1 MRSSISSSDAT
12 ARGWLLVWAL
22 ALGSACA
29 IVGAVEWHWRA
40 LGYRANVLDSRQL
53 WAQQRE
59 RVDHGSG
66 IALALL
72 GASRTEFGIDPKRLR
87 ERLPKY
93 RPAMLAVNAH
103 YPLATLRD
111 LAADPDFRGVV
122 LCDLDA
128 IGYLR
133 TFWDMQQPYVD
144 YFHRQWTPSWNL
156 HRGLLTEWQRAAIV
170 ANPEF
175 GWKASLLRIAAGG
188 MPFHDYVR
196 YYANRSGD
204 IDYQQV
210 DVAASKRHF
219 AESLESNIARLPPHD
234 PQRWL
239 SDLEPMHAWVTAINA
254 RGGRVIFYQSPVA
267 GLQRDSLQRL
277 FPRADYWDRLVAAFP
292 EADFLDALDVPAL
305 AHFSLPDESHL
316 DFRDKPAY
324 ADALAAALAERGYVQ
339 P

>member
-1 MRSSISSSDAT
+1 MHSSTSSSDAP
-12 ARGWLLVWAL
+12 AGRRWRGAWLLAIAL
-22 ALGSACA
+22 AVAACA
-29 IVGAVEWHWRA
+29 LAEAHWRA
-40 LGYRANVLDSRQL
+40 LGYRPNVLDSRQL

-59 RVDHGSG
+59 RVDSGSG
-66 IALALL
+66 IVLALL

-93 RPAMLAVNAH
+93 RPVMLAVNAH

-175 GWKASLLRIAAGG
+175 GWKADLLRIAAGG

-219 AESLESNIARLPPHD
+219 
-234 PQRWL
+234 
-239 SDLEPMHAWVTAINA
+239 
-254 RGGRVIFYQSPVA
+254 
-267 GLQRDSLQRL
+267 
-277 FPRADYWDRLVAAFP
+277 
-292 EADFLDALDVPAL
+292 
-305 AHFSLPDESHL
+305 
-316 DFRDKPAY
+316 
-324 ADALAAALAERGYVQ
+324 
-339 P
+339 